1 MLTSTGNH
9 LLPVNASPARLSRLQ
24 GNEGWE
30 GGLGEVMALIGGAVD
45 GDEEEEVTGEVG
57 PIGKRLL
64 GECRPLLEVSVR
76 AGGLQYCTWTAEAN
90 HAETL
95 VERII

>member
-1 MLTSTGNH
+1 MLTSAGNH

-24 GNEGWE
+24 GNEGWG

-57 PIGKRLL
+57 ADWKEVTRRMSSSAG
-64 GECRPLLEVSVR
+64 GEC
-76 AGGLQYCTWTAEAN
+76 
-90 HAETL
+90 
-95 VERII
+95 

>member
-57 PIGKRLL
+57 ADWKEVTWRMSSSAG
-64 GECRPLLEVSVR
+64 GEC
-76 AGGLQYCTWTAEAN
+76 
-90 HAETL
+90 
-95 VERII
+95 